1 MTVDPHQLLGLEVN
15 PRAAAIADLVLW
27 IGYLQWHFRT
37 HGRAMPQEPVLKKFH
52 NIEGRDAILAFD
64 RREPVTDAG
73 GQPVTRWDGR
83 TFKKHPVTGE
93 EVPDETA
100 CVPLFRHVNPRE
112 ADWPEADF
120 VVGNPPF
127 IGNKRM
133 RRALGDGYVE
143 ALRAAY
149 PEVPETADF
158 VMYWWHKA
166 ATLVGGGKVRRAG
179 LITTNS
185 ISQTFSRRLVELHVR
200 ERKAISLVFA
210 VPDHPWIESEDG
222 AAVRIAMT
230 VFGPLVDAGILAEV
244 VAESETD
251 SGEVEV
257 MLKSRRGHISPT
269 LRIGADAAE
278 AKPLKANSNL
288 SFMGITLIG
297 EGFRL
302 SKAIL
307 PALGLDPAALPRTVR
322 PYIMGRDLAQQPE
335 ERFVIDFFGLSEAE
349 ARKSYPVLYQHV
361 LDRVKPERDQNPRRA
376 YRERWWV
383 FGEPRE
389 KLRSAVMGLTRYVAT
404 ARTARFRVFQF
415 VPAAA
420 LIDSNVVA
428 VASDDAFVLGVL
440 SSRLHL
446 AWAARAGATL
456 EDRPHYTSSTTFEP
470 YPFPACDEAA
480 AQRIRELGESL
491 DQLRKDS
498 QAAHPGLTMTAVYSV
513 LEKVRQ
519 SNPLTDK
526 EKVVYDQALVSVLN
540 KIYNDLDEAVSEAYG
555 WPTEFTDDEIVERV
569 VALNAQRAAEERS
582 GKVRW
587 LRSDFQ
593 NPAGTSQGAFA
604 AAESAA
610 AKPAALKQEKLPW
623 PAGLADQA
631 KAVRAALAAH
641 ASAVTPEQL
650 AKTFSRA
657 KVDRV
662 TELLETLA
670 SLGQVREVEAG
681 RFIV

>member
-1 MTVDPHQLLGLEVN
+1 M
-15 PRAAAIADLVLW
+15 PR
-27 IGYLQWHFRT
+27 
-37 HGRAMPQEPVLKKFH
+37 EPVLKKFH

-64 RREPVTDAG
+64 RREPVTDVG
-73 GQPVTRWDGR
+73 GQPVTRWDGL

-93 EVPDETA
+93 EVPDEA
-100 CVPLFRHVNPRE
+100 ASVPLFRHVNPRE

-149 PEVPETADF
+149 PDVPETADF

-200 ERKAISLVFA
+200 ERKAISLVFV

-230 VFGPLVDAGILAEV
+230 VFGPATNAGVLAESV
-244 VAESETD
+244 EERETD

-257 MLKSRRGHISPT
+257 TLETQRGAISPA

-302 SKAIL
+302 SKDVL
-307 PALGLDPAALPRTVR
+307 HVLGVDPAALPRAVR

-349 ARKSYPVLYQHV
+349 VRKSYPVLYQHV

-389 KLRSAVMGLTRYVAT
+389 KLRSAVMGLSRYIAT

-415 VPAAA
+415 VPTAA
-420 LIDSNVVA
+420 LVDSNVVA
-428 VASDDAFVLGVL
+428 IASDDAFVLGVL

-446 AWAARAGATL
+446 VWAARAGATL

-480 AQRIRELGESL
+480 VRRIREIGESL
-491 DQLRKDS
+491 DQLRKDR
-498 QAAHPGLTMTAVYSV
+498 QAAHPDLTMTAIYNVI
-513 LEKVRQ
+513 EKVRQ
-519 SNPLTDK
+519 NHLLTDK

-540 KIYNDLDEAVSEAYG
+540 QIHDDLDAAVSEAYG
-555 WPTEFTDDEIVERV
+555 WPADLAEGEIIGRL
-569 VALNAQRAAEERS
+569 VALNAERAAEERE

-587 LRSDFQ
+587 FRAEFQ
-593 NPAGTSQGAFA
+593 NPAGTAQGAFA
-604 AAESAA
+604 AGEGAA
-610 AKPAALKQEKLPW
+610 AQPTALKREKLPW
-623 PAGLADQA
+623 PAGLAEQA
-631 KAVRAALAAH
+631 RAVRAALAAH
-641 ASAVTPEQL
+641 VGAVTPEQL
-650 AKTFSRA
+650 AKNFSRA
-657 KVDRV
+657 KVERV

-670 SLGQVREVEAG
+670 SLGQAREVEEG
-681 RFIV
+681 RFIA